1 MRKQGSAGKFAVCAI
16 SLLTAIPVLAG
27 SPPIE
32 KGETAFVDFGVPAGR
47 IKAMHGVNN
56 APIRLAREGGR
67 QDEFARAGIPF
78 VRTHDTCAGFGGAR
92 YVDIPNIFPD
102 FDADETKAENYDFAF
117 TDEFLKPVVAAGSKV
132 FYRLGVTIENHAW
145 IKNYH
150 AKPPKDFAKWARI
163 CEHVIRHYNEG
174 WADGFR
180 WGIEYWEIWNECE
193 GSMMWDGTREQFFEL
208 YRISANHLKKCF
220 PQIKIGGYGS
230 CGYYHVDDPENRVRS
245 FGPGKGKCKRFVDW
259 FEAFCAY
266 VTDPKTA
273 APLDFHSWHFYWN
286 NEVMDYSRIQTHA
299 KYVRDTLDRFG
310 LTKCESVMNEW
321 NLRVNGYD
329 GMKGMIGASFCAD
342 MFCLMQDSSIDLAMY
357 YDATPTRSYCGLF
370 APPENLTTPC
380 FEAFVAWNELY
391 RLGGAVKTERKT
403 PKIGVAAATDGAAK
417 AFLLVNGYERTR
429 LVKPDVRG
437 VGTNVEFTVYRLGG
451 KDLQLHA
458 IGTWRVGEEIEIP
471 KLGLALV
478 TSDYKGPRQI
488 LIAGDS
494 ILEQRLGATSYGSWG
509 QQLAPF
515 LKPGV
520 VIDNLAI
527 SGRSSRSFVSCG
539 DWEKLL
545 MRIRKGDYVIISF
558 GHNDVAS
565 DANRKTTLEEFA
577 QFHERFVDDV
587 LARGGH
593 PVLCSPTQNRRFDGK
608 GVFTPSPY
616 VGERADVI
624 RAVAEKRGVDF
635 VDLSAITKREL
646 ETVGCDGSRCYYMI
660 QRIGNFDNQHT
671 TRWGARRFAELFAEA
686 VKSSGSPFAELF
698 VGGRQKPKV
707 QAVN

>member
-1 MRKQGSAGKFAVCAI
+1 MKNTILVVS
-16 SLLTAIPVLAG
+16 SLLAIHVLAG

-78 VRTHDTCAGFGGAR
+78 MRTHDTCAGFGGAH

-117 TDEFLKPVVAAGSKV
+117 TDEFLKPIVAAGTKV

-180 WGIEYWEIWNECE
+180 WNIEYWEIWNECE

-208 YRISANHLKKCF
+208 YRVSANHLKKCF

-342 MFCLMQDSSIDLAMY
+342 MFCLMQDSSVDLAMY

-370 APPENLTTPC
+370 APPENRTTPC

-391 RLGGAVKTERKT
+391 RLGAADRALLGDLMERAVYNALFAAMSEDGRKLRYYTPLSGVRGFWPSDDYCCPCNYRRVMGYLPSYVFYQSDKGILANLYAQQTAADVKGELTEIDMTGNVTKL
-403 PKIGVAAATDGAAK
+403 
-417 AFLLVNGYERTR
+417 AFLYLNNNKLQKLIIPVEVATFEAMNNEISEFSVVDATKTCKLSGNKLTIATLPTKPAGLNSATKIKNFTYAPQADLE
-429 LVKPDVRG
+429 VKDFI
-437 VGTNVEFTVYRLGG
+437 TE
-451 KDLQLHA
+451 A
-458 IGTWRVGEEIEIP
+458 
-471 KLGLALV
+471 
-478 TSDYKGPRQI
+478 
-488 LIAGDS
+488 
-494 ILEQRLGATSYGSWG
+494 
-509 QQLAPF
+509 
-515 LKPGV
+515 
-520 VIDNLAI
+520 
-527 SGRSSRSFVSCG
+527 
-539 DWEKLL
+539 
-545 MRIRKGDYVIISF
+545 
-558 GHNDVAS
+558 
-565 DANRKTTLEEFA
+565 
-577 QFHERFVDDV
+577 V
-587 LARGGH
+587 L
-593 PVLCSPTQNRRFDGK
+593 
-608 GVFTPSPY
+608 
-616 VGERADVI
+616 
-624 RAVAEKRGVDF
+624 
-635 VDLSAITKREL
+635 DLSAQLSAVERI
-646 ETVGCDGSRCYYMI
+646 RCLSVS
-660 QRIGNFDNQHT
+660 NQ
-671 TRWGARRFAELFAEA
+671 
-686 VKSSGSPFAELF
+686 
-698 VGGRQKPKV
+698 
-707 QAVN
+707 